1 MLYAIILGGIA
12 GWLTGLIMRGEG
24 YGIIV
29 NILLGIAGGII
40 GSFVFG
46 LLGFSTSNF
55 IGELIT
61 AIVGAA
67 LLVFLVR
74 KLSR

>member
-40 GSFVFG
+40 GSLVFG
-46 LLGFSTSNF
+46 LLGFTTSS
-55 IGELIT
+55 IVGELIT
-61 AIVGAA
+61 AIVGAS

>member
-1 MLYAIILGGIA
+1 MLYAILLGGLA
-12 GWLTGLIMRGEG
+12 GWLTGRIMRGEG

-29 NILLGIAGGII
+29 NIILGIAGGII

-46 LLGFSTSNF
+46 LLGFSTSSI

-61 AIVGAA
+61 AVVGAA
-67 LLVFLVR
+67 ILVFIVR
-74 KLSR
+74 KIAN